1 MIDPPSNAGR
11 KRPDCAIDKPDAII
25 LSHQRSG
32 THFLQ
37 ACLASHP
44 DVAARDECFMHFRKL
59 STGERGEREARL
71 ISYRLRNE
79 PGRCNLAI
87 VMYSQVPLLEEFCC
101 ALTDLKIIHLVR
113 EPRAVAMSFAQMRA
127 DKAEMG
133 EHYRPHYAVN
143 ETPHRA
149 CPVKEAVD
157 RLEREISAQ
166 QAHFHQVLAAHL
178 DVLTV
183 TYEELTGNQQTQTLS
198 PTHAR
203 RILSFLGL
211 AEAPLVNQLRKTS
224 LSQPTDSN

>member
-1 MIDPPSNAGR
+1 MIEPRSNADR
-11 KRPDCAIDKPDAII
+11 KGSDCAVDKPDAII

-44 DVAARDECFMHFRKL
+44 GVAARDECFMHFRKL

-71 ISYRLRNE
+71 ISYRLKNE

-87 VMYSQVPLLEEFCC
+87 VMYSQVPLLEQFCC
-101 ALTDLKIIHLVR
+101 DLTNLKIIHLVR
-113 EPRAVAMSFAQMRA
+113 GPRAVAMSFAQMRA
-127 DKAEMG
+127 DKVEMG
-133 EHYRPHYAVN
+133 EHYRPHYAVD
-143 ETPHRA
+143 ETPHRPCA
-149 CPVKEAVD
+149 VKEAVD
-157 RLEREISAQ
+157 RLEQEIRAQ
-166 QAHFHQVLAAHL
+166 QTHFHQLLAAHA

-183 TYEELTGNQQTQTLS
+183 TYEELTGNQQTQTLP

-224 LSQPTDSN
+224 VSQRADGN